1 MEMFK
6 LSTILSGHHDDVR
19 GVSSTND
26 DCIVTVSRDKTAGI
40 WERHGSVNFSM
51 EKMLIA
57 HSSYVNS
64 VTILKVAGN
73 YYVVT
78 GGSDKIIYVWDI
90 LDCSNPIFT
99 LIGHTDNVCTLSSS
113 SDGKIFS
120 GSWDKTAKIW
130 NNYQC
135 EYTLVGHE
143 YAIWDIIEFNNNS
156 VLTASAD
163 KTIRR
168 WINGVSVNTYTG
180 HQDCVRALVD
190 LNNGSF
196 ASAGNDSCIRIW
208 SEEGS
213 CLMELFGHSSFIYSL
228 DLLPTGELVSSSE
241 DRTVK
246 LWKDVQ
252 TIILP
257 ATSIWCVSTISNGD
271 IVCGTS
277 NNSAYVFTRD
287 KERYADSDTLKIFN
301 EANANFAES
310 KKTKEKINSDKLP
323 GVERLLQPGTKD
335 QQVIMV
341 KNGSEV
347 EAHQWDSSTNNWLK
361 VGVVTDAVGQERKQL
376 YEGKEYDYVF
386 SVDLEDGK
394 PVKKLPY
401 NCTENPYTAAQNFIN
416 KYELS
421 GTYLDEIANFIV
433 RNAEGVEIG
442 SNQTGGDPLTGG
454 SRYVAN
460 GSDTTSMGSLSNYK
474 DPFTGGS
481 RYISSNSQSAARITQ
496 SSAKEFTCPKKY
508 VNMES
513 GNPSAIYKKLEEF
526 NSKVKIQNS
535 DKSFDQDEMSII
547 KAVLNKIS
555 GEESS
560 GEDVIFQGIDKVVSR
575 VMSWP
580 IEYRFP
586 LLDIIRLAASKI
598 HFNGEIRKHLLA
610 GDSLEVFIEK
620 SSNIVSDYENNN
632 LDGIQARAIMA
643 MRMSVNMFSC
653 ADGQIEIALS
663 GQELLK
669 ICKLILSSS
678 PNKNLKLAVSS
689 FLMNLA
695 YLLYN
700 KIELSKDT
708 SFFERLNVNQIELMS
723 NLVELSS
730 EFLNSESQLSF
741 VEINAANTAQIDNT
755 DVLLRLVNVVGILG
769 KIISKHSHNDSFAVP
784 LKSIKNSNLSIT
796 LNAIKMASESD
807 LLTNTIGEFYITL
820 YFFFIF
826 YIFSLLI
833 FFDFNFI
840 P

>member
-156 VLTASAD
+156 VLTGKLNQHASAD

-180 HQDCVRALVD
+180 HLDCVRALVD

-228 DLLPTGELVSSSE
+228 DSLPTGELVSSSE

-246 LWKDVQ
+246 LWKDGVDVQ

-277 NNSAYVFTRD
+277 NNDAYIFTRD
-287 KERYADSDTLKIFN
+287 KERYADPDTLKTFN
-301 EANANFAES
+301 DANANFAES

-335 QQVIMV
+335 QQVIMI

-347 EAHQWDSSTNNWLK
+347 EAHQWDSSSNNWLK

-401 NCTENPYTAAQNFIN
+401 NCT
-416 KYELS
+416 
-421 GTYLDEIANFIV
+421 ANFIV

-442 SNQTGGDPLTGG
+442 SNQTSGDPLTGG
-454 SRYVAN
+454 SRYMAS
-460 GSDTTSMGSLSNYK
+460 GSDTTSMGLTSNYK
-474 DPFTGGS
+474 DPFTGES
-481 RYISSNSQSAARITQ
+481 RYISSSSQSAARNTQ
-496 SSAKEFTCPKKY
+496 SSAQEFTCPKKY
-508 VNMES
+508 VNMDS
-513 GNPSAIYKKLEEF
+513 GNTSAIYKKLEEF
-526 NSKVKIQNS
+526 NSKVKLQNS
-535 DKSFDQDEMSII
+535 DISFDQAEMSTI

-560 GEDVIFQGIDKVVSR
+560 GEAIIFQGIDKVVSR
-575 VMSWP
+575 VISWP

-598 HFNGEIRKHLLA
+598 HFSGEIRKHLLA
-610 GDSLEVFIEK
+610 GEHLEVFIEK
-620 SSNIVSDYENNN
+620 SSNIVSDYGKNN

-669 ICKLILSSS
+669 ICW
-678 PNKNLKLAVSS
+678 
-689 FLMNLA
+689 
-695 YLLYN
+695 
-700 KIELSKDT
+700 
-708 SFFERLNVNQIELMS
+708 
-723 NLVELSS
+723 
-730 EFLNSESQLSF
+730 
-741 VEINAANTAQIDNT
+741 
-755 DVLLRLVNVVGILG
+755 
-769 KIISKHSHNDSFAVP
+769 
-784 LKSIKNSNLSIT
+784 
-796 LNAIKMASESD
+796 
-807 LLTNTIGEFYITL
+807 
-820 YFFFIF
+820 
-826 YIFSLLI
+826 
-833 FFDFNFI
+833 
-840 P
+840 